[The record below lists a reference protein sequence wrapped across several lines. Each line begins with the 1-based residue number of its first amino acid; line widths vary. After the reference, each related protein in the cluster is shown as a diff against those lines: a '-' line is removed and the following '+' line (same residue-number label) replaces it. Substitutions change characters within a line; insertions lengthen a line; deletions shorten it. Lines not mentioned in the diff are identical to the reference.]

1 MSQRFK
7 FLIVDDEPVQLEMIS
22 GFLRKQGFEVI
33 GADSAEK
40 ALELFRQDAFDLIL
54 TDQKMAN
61 LSGLELL
68 QAVHAINPETPVIL
82 VTAFGSV
89 EAAVAALKQ
98 GAVDYLTK
106 PLNLD
111 ELLYRIRQV
120 CDRARILSENRELR
134 EALQDRHRIEGII
147 GDSGPMLEVLSMVR
161 RAAPSEA
168 TVLIRGES
176 GVGKELIAKA
186 IHFASPRARAP
197 LVKVNCAALP
207 EALLESELF
216 GHEKGA
222 FTGAV
227 TSRQGRFEMAHGGT
241 IFLDEIGDL
250 PLHLQAKLLRVLQE
264 REYEKVGSS
273 HPIKVNVR
281 ILAASHRPLEALLKA
296 GQLREDL
303 YYRLNV
309 ITILIPPLRE
319 RRSDVSL
326 LIDHFLRHYAE
337 KNGKTVRGLTREGR
351 DVLLRYDYPGNVRE
365 LENIIERA
373 VVLARD
379 DVIGSGDLPLTVQE
393 PEIAD
398 GEREAHLTAA
408 VEALER
414 RMIRDAMAR
423 SEGVQTDAA
432 ELLGI
437 SARGLRYKLIKY
449 GFLEVVSGSDADPQ
463 AQSQGES
470 AEPISPED
478 STK

>member
-1 MSQRFK
+1 MPNRFHI
-7 FLIVDDEPVQLEMIS
+7 LVADDEPAQREMVS
-22 GFLRKQGFEVI
+22 GFLKKQGFEVI
-33 GADSAEK
+33 AADSGEK
-40 ALELFRQDAFDLIL
+40 ALELFRQDTCDLVL

-61 LSGLELL
+61 MSGLELL

-82 VTAFGSV
+82 ITAFGTI
-89 EAAVAALKQ
+89 EAAVAALKE
-98 GAVDYLTK
+98 GAIDYLTK

-111 ELLYRIRQV
+111 ELLHRIRQV
-120 CDRARILSENRELR
+120 SDHHRILNENRELR
-134 EALQDRHRIEGII
+134 EALQERHRIEGIV
-147 GDSGPMLEVLSMVR
+147 GESGPMLEVLSMVR
-161 RAAPSEA
+161 RVAPSEA

-176 GVGKELIAKA
+176 GTGKELIAKA
-186 IHFASPRARAP
+186 IHFGSPRGRGP

-227 TSRQGRFEMAHGGT
+227 SSRQGRFELANGGT

-273 HPIKVNVR
+273 RPVKVNVR
-281 ILAASHRPLEALLKA
+281 ILAASHRPLEALIKA

-309 ITILIPPLRE
+309 VTILIPPLRE
-319 RRSDVSL
+319 RRSDLSL
-326 LIDHFLRHYAE
+326 LIEHFVRRFAE
-337 KNGKTVRGLTREGR
+337 KNGRTIRGLTPEGR
-351 DVLLRYDYPGNVRE
+351 DILLRYDYPGNVRE

-373 VVLARD
+373 VVLTRD
-379 DVIGSGDLPLTVQE
+379 DVIASGDLPLTVQE

-398 GEREAHLTAA
+398 RDPETNLTAA

-414 RMIRDAMAR
+414 RMIRDALAR
-423 SEGVQTDAA
+423 SDGVQTRAA

-437 SARGLRYKLIKY
+437 GERALRYKLIKY
-449 GFLEVVSGSDADPQ
+449 GFREEDS
-463 AQSQGES
+463 
-470 AEPISPED
+470 EPILE
-478 STK
+478 